1 MAPGCHYGRRVSLSS
16 STRPPAPNARNS
28 GRPAGGGANRLPNSR
43 ERRPALAALAVILIL
58 LGAAGSALIAVNSG
72 NREGYVA
79 ISAEK
84 IPPGHKLVE
93 KDLSNGDLAGATDA
107 LIKWSDRTKYLGQYT
122 TGWLYQDQYLT
133 KANVTADPPI
143 PNGGAQ
149 VGVVL
154 DAGRAPSDGLA
165 AGDVVQVVRVPSAN
179 QDSVGPATLVT
190 AAVVT
195 ASAGG
200 VVADKGSTV
209 NTLNVSILVP
219 SGKATAVAA
228 AAASKTLVLVK
239 LNPATTPDVARTNGG
254 G

>member
-1 MAPGCHYGRRVSLSS
+1 MSLSS
-16 STRPPAPNARNS
+16 STRTPAPNARGT
-28 GRPAGGGANRLPNSR
+28 GRPAGGGTNRLPNSR

-58 LGAAGSALIAVNSG
+58 LGAAGSALIALNSG

-79 ISAEK
+79 ISADK
-84 IPPGHKLVE
+84 LPPGHKLVE

-107 LIKWSDRTKYLGQYT
+107 LIKWSDRSKYLGQYT
-122 TGWLYQDQYLT
+122 TTWLYQDQYLT
-133 KANVTADPPI
+133 PKNLSPDAPTPS
-143 PNGGAQ
+143 GGAQ

-154 DAGRAPSDGLA
+154 DAGRAPSDGLGV
-165 AGDVVQVVRVPSAN
+165 GDVVQVVRVPTAN
-179 QDSVGPATLVT
+179 QDSVGPATLVS

-200 VVADKGSTV
+200 VVAEKGSTV

-219 SGKATAVAA
+219 TGKATAVAA

-239 LNPATTPDVARTNGG
+239 LNPATKPDVPRTNGDG
-254 G
+254 